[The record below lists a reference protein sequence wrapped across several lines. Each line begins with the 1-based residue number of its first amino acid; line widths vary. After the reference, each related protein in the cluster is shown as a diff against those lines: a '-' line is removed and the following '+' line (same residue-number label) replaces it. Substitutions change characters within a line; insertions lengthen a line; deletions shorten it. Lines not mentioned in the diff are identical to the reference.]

1 MRCAITNAIW
11 QTYKT
16 PKKPTSLNAAI
27 WPEPTGSPRRM
38 GSDQI

>member
-11 QTYKT
+11 QTHKT
-16 PKKPTSLNAAI
+16 LKKSPSLNAAN
-27 WPEPTGSPRRM
+27 WPEPIGSPRRM